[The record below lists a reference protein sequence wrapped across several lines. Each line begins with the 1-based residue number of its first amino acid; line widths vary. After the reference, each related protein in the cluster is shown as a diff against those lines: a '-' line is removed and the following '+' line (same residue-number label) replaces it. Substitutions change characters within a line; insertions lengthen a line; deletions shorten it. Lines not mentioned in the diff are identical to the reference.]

1 MLDSDLTELA
11 VSGICG
17 AKMGSTAELAADF
30 SAEC

>member
-1 MLDSDLTELA
+1 MLDSDLTEPA

-30 SAEC
+30 SAER